1 MAAHPTPEA
10 EIAETVRVYLACN
23 RNATV
28 TALNL
33 NISRNKV
40 RHQLQ
45 IARERNLFPTEEP
58 EPIIEVA
65 PPQRRVVR
73 VRAYNPLTTPDAPSR
88 RVVVLGDSHWKPG
101 MDFQHFKWI
110 GRYITENQP
119 ENVVH
124 IGDAFDFESCEFH
137 TAPGSATHSR
147 RPSFSEDIA
156 AGEEALHVYSK
167 ELGVGEIPHDI
178 VLGNHEYRVWR
189 YEEAAPNLKDVLTL
203 QLEQFFARYRW
214 KTHEYRKWLFF
225 EGVGITHAPQTIMQ
239 KPVGGKYPENSIGR
253 DATFS
258 IVFGHTHR
266 WNHVTV
272 PKIGDNNSITVTN
285 VGCSMPYGYLAQY
298 VNGATSGYTY
308 GIADLT
314 LRSGRV
320 ESASFI
326 SMHDLERR
334 YK

>member
-1 MAAHPTPEA
+1 MATPPLPEAVIVESLRVLAAHGGNVSQA
-10 EIAETVRVYLACN
+10 SV
-23 RNATV
+23 
-28 TALNL
+28 ALG
-33 NISRNKV
+33 ISRETLNGRVHIAK
-40 RHQLQ
+40 RRGIPMPQL
-45 IARERNLFPTEEP
+45 P
-58 EPIIEVA
+58 EPIIEVE
-65 PPQRRVVR
+65 PPQRPVVR
-73 VRAYNPLTTPDAPSR
+73 VRAYNPLNAPDAPSR

-156 AGEEALHVYSK
+156 AGEEALHIYSK